1 MSRDRLH
8 MFIVKGSLEYMNV
21 LLVDDK
27 QMDRELVKEALY
39 SSGRSFDITEVSNA
53 QDGLSCLNS

>member
-1 MSRDRLH
+1 
-8 MFIVKGSLEYMNV
+8 MFVPKRSLDEMNV

-53 QDGLSCLNS
+53 QRWPCLA